1 MDASFYKSLLVDAAR
16 PASELRDQAALDA
29 AVVARRAEY
38 LPDQM
43 ARVWGAASRLIE
55 TAQRIADDYA
65 NPGDVDK
72 RKAELADILD
82 DIFGPACDAEG
93 CDMPWRDANTLPALP
108 ASARAA

>member
-1 MDASFYKSLLVDAAR
+1 MDASFYKSLLVDAVR
-16 PASELRDQAALDA
+16 PASELRDQAQLDA
-29 AVVARRAEY
+29 NTVAARSNY

-65 NPGDVDK
+65 KPGDVDK
-72 RKAELADILD
+72 RKAELADIFD

-93 CDMPWRDANTLPALP
+93 CDMPWRDENTAPALP
-108 ASARAA
+108 TSKEAA